1 MAHTV
6 TCMHNLTQTHTQS
19 HRLIHTFLVLLH
31 STSSHCVQVSIA
43 YLSSIVVI
51 AIRVFSTKTTEGIP
65 AILGDSYIV
74 GGLAAA
80 IPEQQMTPVYEVQ
93 KTTVQVTVTC
103 RHGNCLTKTKQLKQL
118 KSVKEVR

>member
-31 STSSHCVQVSIA
+31 STSSLCVQVSIA

-51 AIRVFSTKTTEGIP
+51 AIRVFSTKTTEGVP